1 VSALVAIGVLAKN
14 NEMMVMQA
22 CGISLYRAAAPL
34 LLFALATSAL
44 LFVLQER
51 VLAEARREADRL
63 ERVIRQWPALT
74 SPLDRRWAVGSD
86 GSMYHY
92 TFFDPVANRF
102 SELHIYRFDES
113 SWTLRSVTYAR
124 SASPANPTE
133 PEQATAIAWRAR
145 EGWDREFSPTE
156 GGRGVH
162 GLRVKYT
169 PFAERQLSLEPP
181 KYFTSDNPDADMMT
195 YGQLGEFISRLKTSG
210 SDPARYQVARQRKI
224 AFPLATLIM
233 TLVAVPFAVMT
244 GRRGAMYG
252 VGAAVAMAIV
262 YRIAESVFGAFGAG
276 GLLPPT
282 LAAWAPNLMFGAA
295 AIYLILTVR
304 T

>member
-1 VSALVAIGVLAKN
+1 
-14 NEMMVMQA
+14 
-22 CGISLYRAAAPL
+22 
-34 LLFALATSAL
+34 
-44 LFVLQER
+44 
-51 VLAEARREADRL
+51 
-63 ERVIRQWPALT
+63 
-74 SPLDRRWAVGSD
+74 
-86 GSMYHY
+86 
-92 TFFDPVANRF
+92 
-102 SELHIYRFDES
+102 
-113 SWTLRSVTYAR
+113 
-124 SASPANPTE
+124 
-133 PEQATAIAWRAR
+133 
-145 EGWDREFSPTE
+145 
-156 GGRGVH
+156 
-162 GLRVKYT
+162 VKYT

>member
-1 VSALVAIGVLAKN
+1 
-14 NEMMVMQA
+14 
-22 CGISLYRAAAPL
+22 
-34 LLFALATSAL
+34 
-44 LFVLQER
+44 
-51 VLAEARREADRL
+51 
-63 ERVIRQWPALT
+63 
-74 SPLDRRWAVGSD
+74 
-86 GSMYHY
+86 
-92 TFFDPVANRF
+92 
-102 SELHIYRFDES
+102 
-113 SWTLRSVTYAR
+113 
-124 SASPANPTE
+124 
-133 PEQATAIAWRAR
+133 
-145 EGWDREFSPTE
+145 
-156 GGRGVH
+156 
-162 GLRVKYT
+162 
-169 PFAERQLSLEPP
+169 
-181 KYFTSDNPDADMMT
+181 
-195 YGQLGEFISRLKTSG
+195 
-210 SDPARYQVARQRKI
+210 VARQRKI